1 MMDVQAIERLIPH
14 RYPMLMIDRVTSLD
28 IEEGTVVGRKGVTMG
43 EPFFQGHFP
52 GQPVMPGVLIVE
64 AMAQTSAILVN
75 TTIDKTSD
83 EVLFY
88 FMSIDKVRFRQPVI
102 PGDMLELHVK
112 LNRRKGDIWAFSGEA
127 VVDGKKVAEAD
138 FMAKVIQR

>member
-1 MMDVQAIERLIPH
+1 MLDIQAIEKLIPH
-14 RYPMLMIDRVTSLD
+14 RYPMLLIDRISSLD
-28 IEEGTVVGRKGVTMG
+28 VEAGTVVGRKCVTMG

-75 TTIDKTSD
+75 TTIAKTAD

-88 FMSIDKVRFRQPVI
+88 FMSLDKVRFRQPVV
-102 PGDMLELHVK
+102 PGDVLELHVH
-112 LNRRKGDIWAFSGEA
+112 LNRRKGDVWAFSAEGI
-127 VVDGKKVAEAD
+127 VDGKKVAEAQ

>member
-1 MMDVQAIERLIPH
+1 MLDIQAIEKLIPH
-14 RYPMLMIDRVTSLD
+14 RYPMLLIDRISSLD
-28 IEEGTVVGRKGVTMG
+28 VEAGTVVGRKCVTMG

-75 TTIDKTSD
+75 TTIAKTAD

-88 FMSIDKVRFRQPVI
+88 FMSLDKVRFRQPVV
-102 PGDMLELHVK
+102 PGDVLELHVN
-112 LNRRKGDIWAFSGEA
+112 LNRRKGDVWAFSAEGI
-127 VVDGKKVAEAD
+127 VDGKKVAEAQ